1 MSTGKPSKINHLLA
15 SVPSG
20 VVMQS
25 FWLKEQGYSLDLQRR
40 YRKSKWLETIGSGA
54 MIRSGDT
61 VFYEGALYAL
71 QQQSGLSVHP
81 GGRTALS
88 YLGKAHY
95 LELSSNKVVLFG
107 GKEEQLPTWFR
118 KYKWDRKIAYQ
129 KTSFLPSAMGL
140 TEVELKTF
148 SIKISTAER
157 AMMECL
163 YLAPEKQELME
174 CYELIEGLN
183 SLRPQSVQ
191 ALLENCTSVKV
202 KRLFLYMAE
211 KTKHEWFQYLDLNKI
226 DLGTGKRSLVKN
238 GVYSAKYKITVPREL
253 EEHDNRTV

>member
-1 MSTGKPSKINHLLA
+1 
-15 SVPSG
+15 
-20 VVMQS
+20 
-25 FWLKEQGYSLDLQRR
+25 
-40 YRKSKWLETIGSGA
+40 
-54 MIRSGDT
+54 
-61 VFYEGALYAL
+61 
-71 QQQSGLSVHP
+71 
-81 GGRTALS
+81 
-88 YLGKAHY
+88 
-95 LELSSNKVVLFG
+95 
-107 GKEEQLPTWFR
+107 
-118 KYKWDRKIAYQ
+118 
-129 KTSFLPSAMGL
+129 
-140 TEVELKTF
+140 
-148 SIKISTAER
+148 
-157 AMMECL
+157 MMECL

-238 GVYSAKYKITVPREL
+238 GVYSVKYKITVPREL